1 MLCIRLIPKG
11 EVKCFEE
18 DEIAV
23 STILER
29 IRDML
34 DESAGVIVVVNG
46 KPVDNPNYIVKKDDE
61 VVVTQE
67 FMGG

>member
-1 MLCIRLIPKG
+1 MLCVRLIPKG

-46 KPVDNPNYIVKKDDE
+46 KPVDNLHYIVKKDDE
-61 VVVTQE
+61 VVVAQE